1 MSFCPSR
8 VPGEYLPSP
17 KTTSEPVVYA
27 FACSACADCEASG
40 SVWTRTRLKS
50 KPKRGSMDAR
60 VSASSGRPGD
70 CTVSCTSCGAS
81 LETCGSDASRCTQ
94 ACGPRVLLRS
104 ERLARSS
111 AKPGGLRDLDR
122 KPQIGRAHV

>member
-1 MSFCPSR
+1 
-8 VPGEYLPSP
+8 
-17 KTTSEPVVYA
+17 
-27 FACSACADCEASG
+27 
-40 SVWTRTRLKS
+40 

-104 ERLARSS
+104 ESLARSS

-122 KPQIGRAHV
+122 KPRRNLIYRLPKLRPEYLLSAELLSRIRPAARL